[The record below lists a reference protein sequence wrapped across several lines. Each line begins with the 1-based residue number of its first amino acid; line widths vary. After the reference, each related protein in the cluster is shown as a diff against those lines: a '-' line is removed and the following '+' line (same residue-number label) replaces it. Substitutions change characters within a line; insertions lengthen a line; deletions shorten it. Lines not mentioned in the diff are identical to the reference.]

1 MLNKAMLIG
10 NIGRID
16 TKDISG
22 KKVSQ
27 FSLATN
33 RTYKDKNGDK
43 QTTTEWHSIVLWE
56 HDKLIPYLSAG
67 TKVYVEGEI
76 RYRTY
81 TTKEGIDKSITEIL
95 VTDIKLLSSAKNE
108 QEPKQEPKQ
117 NPKPQDKGKVDA
129 GDTDDDLP
137 F

>member
-16 TKDISG
+16 TKDVSG

-33 RTYKDKNGDK
+33 RTYKDKNGDR
-43 QTTTEWHSIVLWE
+43 QTTTEWHSIVMWE
-56 HDKLIPYLSAG
+56 KDKLIPYLTPG

-81 TTKEGIDKSITEIL
+81 TTKEGVDKSITEIL
-95 VTDIKLLSSAKNE
+95 VTDIKLLSAAKNDD
-108 QEPKQEPKQ
+108 KQEPKQ
-117 NPKPQDKGKVDA
+117 GPKSQDRGKVDA
-129 GDTDDDLP
+129 GETPDDDLP

>member
-1 MLNKAMLIG
+1 MLIG

-56 HDKLIPYLSAG
+56 HDKLIQFLTPG

-81 TTKEGIDKSITEIL
+81 TNKEGVDKSITEIIA
-95 VTDIKLLSSAKNE
+95 TDIKLLSAAKSDD
-108 QEPKQEPKQ
+108 KQEPNQEQKKQ
-117 NPKPQDKGKVDA
+117 EKGKVDA
-129 GDTDDDLP
+129 EGTPDDDLP

>member
-10 NIGRID
+10 NIGYID

-33 RTYKDKNGDK
+33 RTYKDKNGDR
-43 QTTTEWHSIVLWE
+43 QTTTEWHAIVLWE
-56 HDKLIPYLSAG
+56 HDKLIPYLIPG

-81 TTKEGIDKSITEIL
+81 TNKEGVNKSITEIL
-95 VTDIKLLSSAKNE
+95 VTDIKLLSTAKSDD
-108 QEPKQEPKQ
+108 KQEQKQ
-117 NPKPQDKGKVDA
+117 EQKNQEKGKVDA
-129 GDTDDDLP
+129 GGTPDDDLP